1 MAGVAAGSE
10 QASGPTTKKHQDEE
24 TQGLEKVTD
33 YVEEQENSAELGQVT
48 TDDDT
53 SDPLPCQLKRVG
65 GLRTRCLIRELCE
78 VYVLSFS
85 GSIEYCK

>member
-65 GLRTRCLIRELCE
+65 
-78 VYVLSFS
+78 VYVP
-85 GSIEYCK
+85 GV

>member
-10 QASGPTTKKHQDEE
+10 QTAGPTTKKHQDEE

-48 TDDDT
+48 ATLI
-53 SDPLPCQLKRVG
+53 DPLPCQLKRVWG
-65 GLRTRCLIRELCE
+65 YVPGVLIRKLC
-78 VYVLSFS
+78 
-85 GSIEYCK
+85 

>member
-10 QASGPTTKKHQDEE
+10 QTAGPTTKKHQDEE

-48 TDDDT
+48 IDDAT
-53 SDPLPCQLKRVG
+53 LIDPLPCQLKRVWG
-65 GLRTRCLIRELCE
+65 YVPGVLIRKLC
-78 VYVLSFS
+78 
-85 GSIEYCK
+85 